1 MRWFILVTF
10 LCGCTRAAPPAAV
23 PEVQVAPAAV
33 VPPALAAWTWSTLA
47 VTSGV
52 LAEVRQESSQKG
64 RCVVTAAVGSQKV
77 WSTAKCLAMK
87 DDLRFV
93 SPDAT
98 TLIVLKSRPETENSD
113 FAVVYRKGDRTAALS
128 AGALHLPASAVRDDA
143 GALTWLAP
151 REAREMATGVEVELL
166 DGTLLVVGFDGTS
179 KVTPAALSSAAIP
192 AGAEACAPCSYTDKD
207 GVYHFVET
215 AGDVPLQYRG
225 AAHKV
230 RGSVLREGNVV
241 IIKK

>member
-23 PEVQVAPAAV
+23 PEVQV
-33 VPPALAAWTWSTLA
+33 VPQALVPWTWSTLG

-52 LAEVRQESSQKG
+52 VAEVRQESSQKG
-64 RCVVTAAVGSQKV
+64 HCVVTASLGSQKV

-93 SPDAT
+93 SADAT
-98 TLIVLKSRPETENSD
+98 TLIVLKSRPEAESSD
-113 FAVVYRKGDRTAALS
+113 FALVYRNGNRTAALT

-143 GALTWLAP
+143 GALTWVAP
-151 REAREMATGVEVELL
+151 REPREMATGVEVELL
-166 DGTLLVVGFDGTS
+166 DGSSLVVGFDGTS

-215 AGDVPLQYRG
+215 AGDVPLQYR
-225 AAHKV
+225 AVAHSV